1 MGNIYIKMIYL
12 NIYVNFIELLS
23 YKRGKV
29 GVVEIGIFCF
39 LNFYEMKF
47 VFIINWGLF
56 VILVDYNLVNIC
68 FVKIVRY
75 KYEK

>member
-12 NIYVNFIELLS
+12 NRYVNFIELLS
-23 YKRGKV
+23 YKRWKV
-29 GVVEIGIFCF
+29 GVVEIGIFCI

-75 KYEK
+75 NYEK

>member
-1 MGNIYIKMIYL
+1 MIWYIIDKIEIKKIFLVILMGNIYIKMIYL

-29 GVVEIGIFCF
+29 GVVEIGIFCI

-47 VFIINWGLF
+47 VFIIN
-56 VILVDYNLVNIC
+56 
-68 FVKIVRY
+68 
-75 KYEK
+75 